1 MASKKISELTSA
13 TTPLG
18 PSDLV
23 EVVQGGVN
31 KKAPK
36 SAFGLQSVQ
45 AGTNVTIDDT
55 DPSNPII
62 NASGGDSGTVESV
75 TGDGVDN
82 TDPANPVISYPDP
95 SDIGLGNVDNTSDT
109 NKPVSTATQTALNLK
124 LDSIASYRTV
134 TSTHELDATDLASVN
149 AGDQLVISLDSAS
162 PLTLEIPTN
171 AVRAFPQGTIISGMQ
186 YGVGQVTIS
195 PDVGVTMR
203 SPNNA
208 NKTFAQYSKFYIEKN
223 RQR

>member
-62 NASGGDSGTVESV
+62 NASGGGGSGTVESV

-82 TDPANPVISYPDP
+82 TDPANPVITNIHSATALTDAASIDLTAIKHTLATSSSRTFTISYTGD
-95 SDIGLGNVDNTSDT
+95 DITMEVTLNATS
-109 NKPVSTATQTALNLK
+109 ATQTFPAGSLCV
-124 LDSIASYRTV
+124 SEGIATGDN
-134 TSTHELDATDLASVN
+134 TCPM
-149 AGDQLVISLDSAS
+149 AGVSGDKYMFAIKKIDSAYYVVCK
-162 PLTLEIPTN
+162 N
-171 AVRAFPQGTIISGMQ
+171 F
-186 YGVGQVTIS
+186 GQ
-195 PDVGVTMR
+195 
-203 SPNNA
+203 
-208 NKTFAQYSKFYIEKN
+208 
-223 RQR
+223 